1 MRREWEPTSVGG
13 RAKTSKQELKRPC
26 VGTSSVLTGAARFSI
41 TFIADKSSRIYCY
54 TAVDR
59 AKCEPAL
66 AFAMERES
74 SRAPLRGLASR
85 YYIYRRATSSTAK
98 KQSPYIETDTVGP
111 ETVYGRSKLEG
122 EHAVAAANQ
131 RHIIPRTAWVYSR
144 AQRPLR
150 DGSSL
155 GETAAGRSDHRRRCR
170 CKLGFRFF
178 QRIFSWSLLPRL
190 RSRAD
195 WSGSSTLQRK
205 GTVWD
210 RDQRPIHPPLS
221 DIPFS
226 CGSH

>member
-1 MRREWEPTSVGG
+1 MEGQIARSLGEAAALKPDIVFGCSRRAERRLATPGSD
-13 RAKTSKQELKRPC
+13 RKSASH
-26 VGTSSVLTGAARFSI
+26 VLTRHR
-41 TFIADKSSRIYCY
+41 DKSSRIYCY

-131 RHIIPRTAWVYSR
+131 RHIIPRTAWVYSPFGNNIAR
-144 AQRPLR
+144 
-150 DGSSL
+150 
-155 GETAAGRSDHRRRCR
+155 TMHRRLHLTTLPKRSTAPMVAC
-170 CKLGFRFF
+170 
-178 QRIFSWSLLPRL
+178 QSWSRI
-190 RSRAD
+190 AQTIM
-195 WSGSSTLQRK
+195 G
-205 GTVWD
+205 
-210 RDQRPIHPPLS
+210 PINFPKSL
-221 DIPFS
+221 FR
-226 CGSH
+226 